1 MTSRADNVY
10 RSKGTGPKRWNNY
23 LNNSRTGPAAASIV
37 MTNYC
42 NFRCPHCNVDAG
54 PNRQETMSLGLAK
67 KAVDEVSS
75 AGIPLLIL
83 SGGEITKK
91 PELLLDTIGYSKE
104 TGYGGYVVVQTNG
117 SFAAGRSD
125 GKVLDFLEALK
136 EAGANGIEMT
146 SDDSYHG
153 NVSERGYLRRAK
165 RLAEKAFGRENVST
179 YGVRGPVVPVGRA
192 EREVPRSE
200 WSVGERAT
208 FWNGNYNMH
217 NLVKIDPA
225 GIVYSCP
232 WMSVKIGDLN
242 EAPMKEI
249 IETARSGIAGN
260 ISEVGGFAKLDP
272 EADLGISRENFDGL
286 IDELGECGGCHEYFR
301 SFKNVRKR

>member
-23 LNNSRTGPAAASIV
+23 LNGPGMPAAASVV
-37 MTNYC
+37 MTRYC
-42 NFRCPHCNVDAG
+42 NFKCPHCNVDAG

-91 PELLLDTIGYSKE
+91 PELLLDTLGYSKE

-165 RLAEKAFGRENVST
+165 RLTENVFEKENVST

-200 WSVGERAT
+200 WSIGKKAT
-208 FWNGNYNMH
+208 FWNDNYNMH
-217 NLVKIDPA
+217 NLAKIDPA
-225 GIVYSCP
+225 GIVYGCP

-242 EAPMKEI
+242 ETPLKEI
-249 IETARSGIAGN
+249 IDEARGGLAGS
-260 ISEVGGFAKLDP
+260 ISENGGFAKLDP
-272 EADLGISRENFDGL
+272 EILGISEGEFKSGL
-286 IDELGECGGCHEYFR
+286 EQWGECGFCYKTNRGLG
-301 SFKNVRKR
+301 RKQK

>member
-23 LNNSRTGPAAASIV
+23 LNDSQIGPAAASIV

-54 PNRQETMSLGLAK
+54 PDRQETMPLSLAK
-67 KAVDEVSS
+67 KVVDEVSS
-75 AGIPLLIL
+75 VGIPLLIL
-83 SGGEITKK
+83 SGGEITQK
-91 PELLLDTIGYSKE
+91 PELLLDTLGYSKE

-117 SFAAGRSD
+117 SFAAGKSD

-136 EAGANGIEMT
+136 EAGADGIEMT

-153 NVSERGYLRRAK
+153 NGSERGYLRRATWLSRK
-165 RLAEKAFGRENVST
+165 TFGAGNVST

-200 WSVGERAT
+200 WSVDEKTT
-208 FWNGNYNMH
+208 FWNDNYNMH
-217 NLVKIDPA
+217 NLVKIDTA
-225 GIVYSCP
+225 GMVYSCP
-232 WMSVKIGDLN
+232 WMSVKIGDLK
-242 EAPMKEI
+242 ETPLKEI
-249 IETARSGIAGN
+249 IDEARWGIAGN
-260 ISEVGGFAKLDP
+260 ISEKGGFAKLDP
-272 EADLGISRENFDGL
+272 EKDLNITKKEFGRL
-286 IDELGECGGCHEYFR
+286 IDEFGECGGCHKYF
-301 SFKNVRKR
+301 KGARKDGQK

>member
-23 LNNSRTGPAAASIV
+23 LNNHETGPAAASVV
-37 MTNYC
+37 MTKYC
-42 NFRCPHCNVDAG
+42 NFKCRHCNVDAS
-54 PNRQETMSLGLAK
+54 PDRQETMPLSLAK
-67 KAVDEVSS
+67 TVVDEASG

-83 SGGEITKK
+83 SGGEITQK
-91 PELLLDTIGYSKE
+91 PELLLDTLGYSKE
-104 TGYGGYVVVQTNG
+104 MGYGGYVVVQTNG
-117 SFAAGRSD
+117 SFAIGRSD
-125 GKVLDFLEALK
+125 GKALDFLEELK
-136 EAGANGIEMT
+136 CAGANGIEIT

-153 NVSERGYLRRAK
+153 NGSERGYLRRAK

-179 YGVRGPVVPVGRA
+179 YGVRGPIVPVGRA

-200 WSVGERAT
+200 WSIGERAT
-208 FWNGNYNMH
+208 FWNDHYNMH

-242 EAPMKEI
+242 ETPLKEI
-249 IETARSGIAGN
+249 IETARSGIAGK
-260 ISEVGGFAKLDP
+260 ISENGGFAKLDP
-272 EADLGISRENFDGL
+272 KTLGIGEAEFKSGL
-286 IDELGECGGCHEYFR
+286 EQWGECGFCYR
-301 SFKNVRKR
+301 TNKRLSENGQTV